1 MEVKGVGRR
10 YSMVFC
16 AGMMGASLILFRT
29 VDSVAGFVGLNTS
42 TSASY
47 LNEVLGTD
55 NSV

>member
-47 LNEVLGTD
+47 LNEVLATD